1 MFSRCIG
8 VHPQS
13 LTTDPA
19 STLNWNVRQWPYS
32 IPNSGLYWISPANLQ
47 THDYLL
53 SVLAVDG
60 LGSVLSAIASVS
72 DKVVSHLSV
81 FQITFLV
88 LSYCKDLQ
96 FHVDFDEVLVGKF
109 WSFIV
114 PVQLVNR
121 SHPELLVQGIAPNL
135 NIEVKYQVC
144 EAILFGPI
152 IMHSTALVNYIGTY
166 RVCLSLN
173 ICCID
178 DYNVRLILPDI
189 TQPFPPSSEKQ
200 SYKIFTL

>member
-88 LSYCKDLQ
+88 LCKDLQ
-96 FHVDFDEVLVGKF
+96 FHFDFDEVLVGKF

-114 PVQLVNR
+114 PIQLVNH
-121 SHPELLVQGIAPNL
+121 SNPELLVQGITPNL
-135 NIEVKYQVC
+135 NIEVKYQVG
-144 EAILFGPI
+144 EAILFGPNVV
-152 IMHSTALVNYIGTY
+152 HSTALVNYIGTY
-166 RVCLSLN
+166 RYGLSLN
-173 ICCID
+173 IGCID
-178 DYNVRLILPDI
+178 DCNVRLILPDI
-189 TQPFPPSSEKQ
+189 TQQFPPKCH
-200 SYKIFTL
+200 KFLF